1 MQHLLSGGLW
11 LVPLAVLALVVPGQ
25 PAEAARPRGPSAAQI
40 KKMREQMQYAQQEML
55 RYHNETAAKER
66 EVYLSFDENGN
77 GKLEGAEGHRSQ
89 PALRHRA
96 ARPGAHGGRQQEV
109 TPPGTAASR
118 KNRAKIV
125 PVDGFLYAV
134 AVAVTLPHP
143 GLPAWPPPPPRK

>member
-77 GKLEGAEGHRSQ
+77 GKLEGAEK
-89 PALRHRA
+89 AKYDKYCN
-96 ARPGAHGGRQQEV
+96 EV
-109 TPPGTAASR
+109 RKGKVPNPLSGIAPPGQGPKAAASR
-118 KNRAKIV
+118 K
-125 PVDGFLYAV
+125 
-134 AVAVTLPHP
+134 
-143 GLPAWPPPPPRK
+143 